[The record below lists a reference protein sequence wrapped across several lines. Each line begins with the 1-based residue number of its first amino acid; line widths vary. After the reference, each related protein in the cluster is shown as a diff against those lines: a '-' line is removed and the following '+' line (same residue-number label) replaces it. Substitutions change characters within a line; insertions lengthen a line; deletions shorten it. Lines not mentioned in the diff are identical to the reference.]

1 MKIVISFVDKSKDNV
16 EMEGA
21 GFAIQEG
28 CAAIYPDPKKGDCV
42 LYPLHRLEKIEVYED
57 IVEEELREEARKG
70 SVIPIRKTDA

>member
-42 LYPLHRLEKIEVYED
+42 T
-57 IVEEELREEARKG
+57 A
-70 SVIPIRKTDA
+70 PITRIHTVDEINFDENFFSGPH